1 MANVLDLSKGLQN
14 FTYPRTDSVVIMIA
28 IDETGDKVLLGR
40 GVRQLLKRLILNS
53 LILYRRKGLTFTR
66 LWLVLLNRAKHL
78 KMQFPER
85 CGKRLGFA
93 FGMWSI
99 TLVSHGSAL
108 RQEQFPTITEFYCS
122 PSLPTSWSDFMLGLI
137 QRNLYAQIWIT
148 NLLVN
153 TTLSPYILLQ
163 IWKICRCKMVY
174 SRWSSL
180 RSGAQG
186 RH

>member
-93 FGMWSI
+93 FGM
-99 TLVSHGSAL
+99 
-108 RQEQFPTITEFYCS
+108 
-122 PSLPTSWSDFMLGLI
+122 
-137 QRNLYAQIWIT
+137 
-148 NLLVN
+148 
-153 TTLSPYILLQ
+153 
-163 IWKICRCKMVY
+163 
-174 SRWSSL
+174 
-180 RSGAQG
+180 
-186 RH
+186 